1 MSAEMTEFKGN
12 KMIQLRRSNDDR
24 YPFQFGL
31 SKAKLVLDH
40 IDEIEKFVRGEEFK
54 NETEEKTDEEI
65 KKAEKDGEF
74 I

>member
-1 MSAEMTEFKGN
+1 MSAGLTEFKGN

>member
-1 MSAEMTEFKGN
+1 MPVEMTEFKGN
-12 KMIQLRRSNDDR
+12 KMIILRRSDEDR

-40 IDEIEKFVRGEEFK
+40 IDEIEKFVRGEEVGV
-54 NETEEKTDEEI
+54 EPEKSEEEI